1 MKHSLQTLLTQIRTA
16 FEKLSARERQ
26 LVLVAVGTVAVL
38 LLYLAIWEPLV
49 NAHARRAEA
58 LESARAVAV
67 RIEAAAALVQG
78 RSGAAARQN
87 GTLLSVIDQSSREPT
102 LGKAPSRIQP
112 DGAGEKT
119 VKVWFDDVPFD
130 KLMRWLGELES
141 RHGVR
146 VASAEIARGGA
157 AGLVTVQLS
166 LVR

>member
-1 MKHSLQTLLTQIRTA
+1 MKESLQQLLAQARTA

-26 LVLVAVGTVAVL
+26 LVLGAGGVLGVL
-38 LLYLAIWEPLV
+38 LLYLAIWEPLI

-58 LESARAVAV
+58 LESARAMAV
-67 RIEAAAALVQG
+67 RIETAAALVQSRG
-78 RSGAAARQN
+78 GAQAQQS

-119 VKVWFDDVPFD
+119 VKVWIDDVPFD
-130 KLMRWLGELES
+130 KLMRWLGELET
-141 RHGVR
+141 RYGVR
-146 VASAEIARGGA
+146 IASAEIGRGGA
-157 AGLVTVQLS
+157 PGLVNVQLS